1 MKKLIGLAIAFA
13 LVAPAVLAQESYT
26 EGAVWRVELI
36 RVKPNYVDTY
46 LASLR
51 KNTKPLMEEEKSQGL
66 IVDYKIFLKETK
78 NDPQDWD
85 ICVAIE
91 YKNHAAMDGL
101 DAKTD
106 AIEDKILGGREQ
118 AHSLGE
124 TRQDYREIISSELLE
139 EITLK

>member
-1 MKKLIGLAIAFA
+1 
-13 LVAPAVLAQESYT
+13 
-26 EGAVWRVELI
+26 
-36 RVKPNYVDTY
+36 VDTY

-51 KNTKPLMEEEKSQGL
+51 KNTKPVLEEEKSQGL

-78 NDPQDWD
+78 SDPQDWD

-91 YKNHAAMDGL
+91 YKNHGAMDGL

-106 AIEDKILGGREQ
+106 AIENKILGGQAQ
-118 AHSLGE
+118 AHSLSE
-124 TRQDYREIISSELLE
+124 TRQDYREIISNELLQ

>member
-1 MKKLIGLAIAFA
+1 
-13 LVAPAVLAQESYT
+13 LAQESYT

-51 KNTKPLMEEEKSQGL
+51 KNTKPLMEEEKNQGL

-91 YKNHAAMDGL
+91 YKNHVAMDGL
-101 DAKTD
+101 DAKMD
-106 AIEDKILGGREQ
+106 AIEDKILGGRAQ